1 MNIVARRT
9 LNKPMAL
16 KIVYDGLGSDAT
28 NVRWNLGTK
37 SVDEKYFGDLKLTK
51 IL

>member
-16 KIVYDGLGSDAT
+16 KIVNDDGIGSDAT

-37 SVDEKYFGDLKLTK
+37 SVDE
-51 IL
+51 